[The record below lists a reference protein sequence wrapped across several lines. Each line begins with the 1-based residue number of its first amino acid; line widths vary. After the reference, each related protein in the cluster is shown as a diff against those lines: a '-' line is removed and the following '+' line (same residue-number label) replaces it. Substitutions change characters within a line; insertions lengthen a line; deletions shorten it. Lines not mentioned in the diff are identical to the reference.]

1 VTRFFNNKRLLTLLL
16 SLIVLVVLVSFSI
29 KEREVITWPEKV
41 LIDTFSS
48 IQKFVY
54 RPVGHISG
62 FIDEIQHIRAL
73 YDENAQLKANLKEY
87 AMLSTRL
94 QELEQRNAQLEKM
107 LQLKPPNISQRW
119 AANVTGRSPD
129 KWNSSIL
136 IDVGEKD
143 GIRKS
148 MAVISPDGGLV
159 GRVTE
164 VGYANSKVL
173 LITDTNRMGIS
184 AVVQETRAVGIV
196 SGSSNDPG
204 AVEIGLIDREAQLKS
219 GQKVVTSG
227 LSDIFPAGILIG
239 EITEYQMEDSGLTQ
253 KAKIKPAAN
262 MNRLEEV
269 FVVQRV
275 DAANG
280 GK

>member
-1 VTRFFNNKRLLTLLL
+1 MTRFFNNKRLLTLLL

-29 KEREVITWPEKV
+29 KERERITWPEKV

-48 IQKFVY
+48 IQKFLY
-54 RPVGHISG
+54 QPVGHIAG
-62 FIDEIQHIRAL
+62 FIDEIQHLRAL

-87 AMLSTRL
+87 AILSTRL

-107 LQLKPPNISQRW
+107 LQLKTPNVSQRW

-143 GIRKS
+143 GIKKN
-148 MAVISPDGGLV
+148 MAVVSPDGGLV

-196 SGSSNDPG
+196 SGSSSDSG
-204 AVEIGLIDREAQLKS
+204 SVEIGLIDREAELKK

-239 EITEYQMEDSGLTQ
+239 EITDYQMEDSGLTK

-275 DAANG
+275 DAANS